1 MRQQHA
7 GGIPHFDQN
16 HCEIAWP
23 LPPALWS
30 YSPNLV
36 IKNEIKICV
45 FLLAFISDII
55 IYVLSCLLYSY
66 IYMHIQS
73 ILLKDKIKH
82 SKFMKC
88 QNVFMSN
95 LNFTSCNYI
104 HYGTVFN
111 YMNHSIFST
120 RYTLDSAQ
128 RIDDAPI
135 MSNYAIFFC
144 SLFSYCL
151 YGLFTEM
158 IQDLFRRQ
166 SCSFL

>member
-1 MRQQHA
+1 MRRQCA
-7 GGIPHFDQN
+7 WGIPHFDQN
-16 HCEIAWP
+16 HREISWP

-30 YSPNLV
+30 YSPNLI
-36 IKNEIKICV
+36 IKNEIEICV
-45 FLLAFISDII
+45 FLLALVSDII
-55 IYVLSCLLYSY
+55 IYVLFCLLYSY

-82 SKFMKC
+82 SKFMKS

-95 LNFTSCNYI
+95 LNFTSSNYI
-104 HYGTVFN
+104 HHSTVFN

-120 RYTLDSAQ
+120 RYTFDSAQ

-151 YGLFTEM
+151 CGLFTEM
-158 IQDLFRRQ
+158 IQALFRRW